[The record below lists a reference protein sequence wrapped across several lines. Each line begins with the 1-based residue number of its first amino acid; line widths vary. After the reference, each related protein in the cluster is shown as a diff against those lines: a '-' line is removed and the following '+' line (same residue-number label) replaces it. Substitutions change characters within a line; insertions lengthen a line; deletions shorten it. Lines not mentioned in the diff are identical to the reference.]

1 MSRKTYEK
9 PAVVQTQKITTRA
22 VACDK
27 ESDTTCAGGVIS
39 S

>member
-9 PAVVQTQKITTRA
+9 PAVLQTQKITTRA

-27 ESDTTCAGGVIS
+27 ENDTTCGGGVIAS
-39 S
+39 